1 MKFKKLLLVA
11 LAAIG
16 FTSCSNDDDLQE
28 VNNEGNAWT
37 SFSIALP
44 SAKTTRADKGE
55 TEEGTIGEQA
65 VEGVRVVLYNNN
77 LVAYAFDLDIKTD
90 GKTNFNGNGVLEKAT
105 KSVFETKAQKVK
117 KQDYQVL
124 VILNPQAGI
133 TEATTPGKFLA
144 ALEEAVDADVEKF
157 TGVGF
162 LMTNAQG
169 LVTLSQ
175 DQLKDSEK
183 DAEEATD
190 KVKVP
195 VDRAVAK
202 VFVSG
207 NPKTVEGSGDQVKL
221 QGWALD
227 VTNKK
232 AFYMRKMTKTFD
244 GKAEVIGDE
253 RWARYAEDPNFGEV
267 TGKDN
272 FNYLSGILEDNQL
285 NEIGTADE
293 NAAYVLENTMEANW
307 QNEDLTTRVILKA
320 NYIPKGFEAN
330 DSWLSYKGFILS
342 VAAFNEK
349 FALALALQE
358 GKDLAG
364 VPAGFTA
371 DMKKLNE
378 DETIIK
384 DGELVAE
391 ESFSKENLKYY
402 HEGVN
407 YYPVYIRHFEDAL
420 TDMQYGRYGVVR
432 NNVYKLT
439 INSITKPGEPEVV
452 EPEEPEIPVDKK
464 ESYVSFNVTVQPW
477 LVRNQ
482 SVDI

>member
-1 MKFKKLLLVA
+1 
-11 LAAIG
+11 
-16 FTSCSNDDDLQE
+16 
-28 VNNEGNAWT
+28 
-37 SFSIALP
+37 
-44 SAKTTRADKGE
+44 
-55 TEEGTIGEQA
+55 
-65 VEGVRVVLYNNN
+65 
-77 LVAYAFDLDIKTD
+77 
-90 GKTNFNGNGVLEKAT
+90 
-105 KSVFETKAQKVK
+105 
-117 KQDYQVL
+117 
-124 VILNPQAGI
+124 
-133 TEATTPGKFLA
+133 
-144 ALEEAVDADVEKF
+144 
-157 TGVGF
+157 
-162 LMTNAQG
+162 MTNAQG

-207 NPKTVEGSGDQVKL
+207 TPKTVEGSGDQVKL

-232 AFYMRKMTKTFD
+232 AFYMRKMTKTFK
-244 GKAEVIGDE
+244 GKAEVVGDE

-267 TGKDN
+267 TKENRGDH
-272 FNYLSGILEDNQL
+272 FNYLRGIPSKL
-285 NEIGTADE
+285 NTVGTADE

-320 NYIPKGFEAN
+320 NYIPKGFKAN

-342 VAAFNEK
+342 VADFNEK
-349 FALALALQE
+349 LALALDLEE
-358 GKDLAG
+358 GEDLAG

-371 DMKKLNE
+371 DMNELSKDVQAINEGKLVE
-378 DETIIK
+378 
-384 DGELVAE
+384 G
-391 ESFSKENLKYY
+391 ESFSKNNLKYY
-402 HEGVN
+402 SKGVN
-407 YYPVYIRHFEDAL
+407 YYPVYIRHFEDAI
-420 TDMQYGRYGVVR
+420 TDMEYGRYGVVR

>member
-1 MKFKKLLLVA
+1 MKIKNLLLVA
-11 LAAIG
+11 LLAIG
-16 FTSCSNDDDLQE
+16 LVSCSNDDEPQVKND
-28 VNNEGNAWT
+28 GNAWT

-44 SAKTTRADKGE
+44 SAKTTRADKGK
-55 TEEGTIGEQA
+55 TEEGTKDEQA
-65 VEGVRVVLYNNN
+65 VKAVRVVLYNNN
-77 LVAYAFDLDIKTD
+77 LVAYAFDLDVKTD
-90 GKTNFNGNGVLEKAT
+90 GELNFNGSEVLEKAT

-117 KQDYQVL
+117 KQDYEVL
-124 VILNPQAGI
+124 VILNPQGGI
-133 TEATTPGKFLA
+133 TEATNPGKSLVY
-144 ALEEAVDADVEKF
+144 LETAIDANVEKF
-157 TGVGF
+157 TESGF

-175 DQLKDSEK
+175 DQLKETEEA
-183 DAEEATD
+183 AEEATD

-207 NPKTVEGSGDQVKL
+207 EPTTIKDSGDEVKL

-232 AFYMRKMTKTFD
+232 AFYMRKMTKTFE

-253 RWARYAEDPNFGEV
+253 RWARYAEDPNFGKV
-267 TGKDN
+267 TGTDN
-272 FNYLSGILEDNQL
+272 FNYLSGIPSKL
-285 NEIGTADE
+285 NTVGTADE

-320 NYIPKGFEAN
+320 NYIPKGFKAN

-342 VAAFNEK
+342 VADFNEK
-349 FALALALQE
+349 LALALALEE

-371 DMKKLNE
+371 DMKKLSK
-378 DETIIK
+378 DEKAEAIK
-384 DGELVAE
+384 DEKLVVGK
-391 ESFSKENLKYY
+391 SFSKNNLKYY
-402 HEGVN
+402 FEGVN
-407 YYPVYIRHFEDAL
+407 YYPVYIRHFEDAT

-452 EPEEPEIPVDKK
+452 KPEEPGIPVDK
-464 ESYVSFNVTVQPW
+464 EDSYVSFNVTVQPW

>member
-1 MKFKKLLLVA
+1 MKIKNLLLVA
-11 LAAIG
+11 LLAIG
-16 FTSCSNDDDLQE
+16 LVSCSNDDEPQVKND
-28 VNNEGNAWT
+28 GNAWT

-55 TEEGTIGEQA
+55 TEEGTKDEQA
-65 VEGVRVVLYNNN
+65 VKAVRVVLYNNN
-77 LVAYAFDLDIKTD
+77 LVAYAFDLDVKTD
-90 GKTNFNGNGVLEKAT
+90 GEENFSGNDVLEKAT

-124 VILNPQAGI
+124 VILNPQGGI
-133 TEATTPGKFLA
+133 KEATNQGKFLEE
-144 ALEEAVDADVEKF
+144 LENAVDADVKKF
-157 TGVGF
+157 TKVGF

-175 DQLKDSEK
+175 DQLKETEEAAEK
-183 DAEEATD
+183 ATD
-190 KVKVP
+190 KIKVP

-207 NPKTVEGSGDQVKL
+207 TPKTVEGSGDKVEL

-232 AFYMRKMTKTFD
+232 AFYMRKMTKTFG

-253 RWARYAEDPNFGEV
+253 RWARYAEDPNFGKV
-267 TGKDN
+267 TGTDN
-272 FNYLSGILEDNQL
+272 FNYLSGIPSKL
-285 NEIGTADE
+285 NTVGTADE
-293 NAAYVLENTMEANW
+293 NAAYVLENTMEADW

-342 VAAFNEK
+342 VADFNEK
-349 FALALALQE
+349 LALALALD

-371 DMKKLNE
+371 DMQELSKDVQAINEGKL
-378 DETIIK
+378 
-384 DGELVAE
+384 VE
-391 ESFSKENLKYY
+391 EKSFSKNNLKYY
-402 HEGVN
+402 FKGVN
-407 YYPVYIRHFEDAL
+407 YYPVYIRHFEDA
-420 TDMQYGRYGVVR
+420 TIDMLYGRYGVVR

-452 EPEEPEIPVDKK
+452 EPKEPEIPVDKK

>member
-1 MKFKKLLLVA
+1 MKIKNLLLVA
-11 LAAIG
+11 LLAIG
-16 FTSCSNDDDLQE
+16 LVSCSNDDEPQVKND
-28 VNNEGNAWT
+28 GNAWT

-55 TEEGTIGEQA
+55 TEEGTKDEQA
-65 VEGVRVVLYNNN
+65 VEAVRVVLYNNN
-77 LVAYAFDLDIKTD
+77 LVAYAFDLDVKTD
-90 GKTNFNGNGVLEKAT
+90 GEANFNGNDVLENAT

-124 VILNPQAGI
+124 VILNPQGGI
-133 TEATTPGKFLA
+133 KEATNPGKSLVY
-144 ALEEAVDADVEKF
+144 LETAIDANVEKF
-157 TGVGF
+157 TGSNF

-175 DQLKDSEK
+175 DQLKESEEA
-183 DAEEATD
+183 AEKATD

-207 NPKTVEGSGDQVKL
+207 TPKTVEGSGDKVEL

-267 TGKDN
+267 TKENRGDH
-272 FNYLSGILEDNQL
+272 FNYLRGIPSKL
-285 NEIGTADE
+285 NTVGTADE

-342 VAAFNEK
+342 VADFNEK
-349 FALALALQE
+349 LALALALE
-358 GKDLAG
+358 DGKDLAG

-371 DMKKLNE
+371 DMKELSKDVQAINEGKLVE
-378 DETIIK
+378 
-384 DGELVAE
+384 G
-391 ESFSKENLKYY
+391 ESFSKNNLKYY
-402 HEGVN
+402 FEGVN
-407 YYPVYIRHFEDAL
+407 YYPVYIRHFEDAT

-452 EPEEPEIPVDKK
+452 KPEEPGIPVDK
-464 ESYVSFNVTVQPW
+464 EDSYVSFNVTVQPW

>member
-1 MKFKKLLLVA
+1 MKVKNLLLVA
-11 LAAIG
+11 LVTIG
-16 FTSCSNDDDLQE
+16 FTSCSNDDDLSE

-55 TEEGTIGEQA
+55 TEEGTTDEQA
-65 VEGVRVVLYNNN
+65 VKDVRVVLYNNN
-77 LVAYAFDLDIKTD
+77 LVAYAFDLEVKTD
-90 GKTNFNGNGVLEKAT
+90 EEANFNGNDVLENAT

-124 VILNPQAGI
+124 VILNPQGGI
-133 TEATTPGKFLA
+133 KEATNPGKFLEE
-144 ALEEAVDADVEKF
+144 LEKAVDVDVEEF

-162 LMTNAQG
+162 LMTNTQG

-175 DQLKDSEK
+175 DQLKESEEA
-183 DAEEATD
+183 AEKATD

-207 NPKTVEGSGDQVKL
+207 TPKTVEGSGDKVEL

-232 AFYMRKMTKTFD
+232 AFYMRKMTKTFE
-244 GKAEVIGDE
+244 GKAEVIGDD

-267 TGKDN
+267 IGAEN
-272 FNYLSGILEDNQL
+272 FNYLSGIPSVDQL

-293 NAAYVLENTMEANW
+293 DAAYVLENTMEANW

-320 NYIPKGFEAN
+320 NYIPKGFKAN

-342 VAAFNEK
+342 VADFNEK
-349 FALALALQE
+349 LALALALEE

-371 DMKKLNE
+371 DMKELSK
-378 DETIIK
+378 DEAAIK
-384 DGELVAE
+384 DEKLVAE
-391 ESFSKENLKYY
+391 KSFIKNNLKYY

-407 YYPVYIRHFEDAL
+407 YYPVYIRHFEDAT

-452 EPEEPEIPVDKK
+452 KPEEPEIPVDKK